1 MRFAWLVCLLD
12 TYRKRMII
20 VIIFFLSFHQLQEH
34 INLPLRSTADV
45 LLRFPPGKF
54 SLCSTQRKDIA
65 QEIIR
70 RDSQNREDI
79 WRTWALLLFVWR
91 MVKAISLI
99 INLENTTSA
108 YSFRKK
114 AGREAV
120 LFLSWVSWSLPAS
133 MEKKP
138 RLKNRKKKKKK
149 KTKHFP
155 RGPPIVERMNLSLLS
170 RESSESGVA
179 IFRRYYFVIIKFYWL
194 YMPGWLGNNWSVCFY
209 VFSPSLSECF
219 TIPAFFVVTQ
229 VLAVSSI

>member
-114 AGREAV
+114 AGREAD

-138 RLKNRKKKKKK
+138 RLKNRKKKTKKK
-149 KTKHFP
+149 NETLSSGSAHYVKAELE
-155 RGPPIVERMNLSLLS
+155 PI
-170 RESSESGVA
+170 
-179 IFRRYYFVIIKFYWL
+179 
-194 YMPGWLGNNWSVCFY
+194 
-209 VFSPSLSECF
+209 
-219 TIPAFFVVTQ
+219 
-229 VLAVSSI
+229 

>member
-20 VIIFFLSFHQLQEH
+20 AIIFFLSFHQLREH

-54 SLCSTQRKDIA
+54 SG
-65 QEIIR
+65 

-79 WRTWALLLFVWR
+79 WRTWVLLLFVWR

-138 RLKNRKKKKKK
+138 RLKNRKKKTKK

-155 RGPPIVERMNLSLLS
+155 RGPPIVERMHLSLLS
-170 RESSESGVA
+170 RESIESGA
-179 IFRRYYFVIIKFYWL
+179 TIFRRYYFVIIKFYWL

-209 VFSPSLSECF
+209 VFSSSLSEFF

-229 VLAVSSI
+229 ARAVSSI

>member
-1 MRFAWLVCLLD
+1 MFTYKTHKIIFLWWSFFVGVIQCLLNMRFAWLVCLLD

-54 SLCSTQRKDIA
+54 SLCSIQRKDIA
-65 QEIIR
+65 QEIVR

-114 AGREAV
+114 AGREAD

-138 RLKNRKKKKKK
+138 RLKNRKKKTKKK
-149 KTKHFP
+149 NETLSSGSAHYVKAELE
-155 RGPPIVERMNLSLLS
+155 PI
-170 RESSESGVA
+170 
-179 IFRRYYFVIIKFYWL
+179 
-194 YMPGWLGNNWSVCFY
+194 
-209 VFSPSLSECF
+209 
-219 TIPAFFVVTQ
+219 
-229 VLAVSSI
+229 

>member
-1 MRFAWLVCLLD
+1 MIFFVGVIQCLLNMRFAWLVCLLD

-54 SLCSTQRKDIA
+54 SLCSIQRKDIA

-99 INLENTTSA
+99 INLEKCN
-108 YSFRKK
+108 FRLQLQEESRKRGGSILELGK
-114 AGREAV
+114 LITARIDGKEAA
-120 LFLSWVSWSLPAS
+120 F
-133 MEKKP
+133 EKPKEED
-138 RLKNRKKKKKK
+138 KKKKRN
-149 KTKHFP
+149 TF
-155 RGPPIVERMNLSLLS
+155 L
-170 RESSESGVA
+170 GVRPLWKGCTWA
-179 IFRRYYFVIIKFYWL
+179 YLVGNQLNQVQQYFGDITLW
-194 YMPGWLGNNWSVCFY
+194 
-209 VFSPSLSECF
+209 
-219 TIPAFFVVTQ
+219 
-229 VLAVSSI
+229 